1 MEIWEKSYE
10 LWEHSQPTLGKN
22 DSVGLIY
29 SIWLLAIT
37 DWYTIFI
44 NTTQTEWLG
53 RGSVTNFTIK
63 REIMHHITYV
73 HKQYYIHKQ
82 VTYKSIFSFSGCKIT
97 MQAFKNRH
105 FPTYLTQFQLLSV
118 WEKRRKYL
126 VSNLT
131 SCVEIYFVF
140 CNNQTLK

>member
-105 FPTYLTQFQLLSV
+105 FPTSHTIPITFSLRKTKEVSCLKSHFLCRNIFCLL
-118 WEKRRKYL
+118 
-126 VSNLT
+126 
-131 SCVEIYFVF
+131 
-140 CNNQTLK
+140 